1 MLGLG
6 RDMRSSTEGKMPG
19 HMLNAAESILNTIGE
34 NITKNVPKQISV
46 RYSEEQNT
54 FSTNKNKLLGH
65 QKSIHQI
72 LGGGKSADFLLWRN
86 KKISS
91 SVLTG
96 ATATWVL
103 FEWLQ
108 YHILTIFC
116 LVLVIGMLIQF
127 LWSNF
132 SDVLSRSPSQ
142 VPRLVLPEKLF
153 INVAVFI
160 GAQINQFLGFIQ
172 DVACGRNLKK
182 FLVVVAS
189 LWAAAVIGSW
199 CNFLTLLYIG
209 FVCAHSLPV
218 VYEKYEDQ
226 VDDFLYNLI
235 GQMRKRYHKVD
246 ASVFSKISKGKLESH
261 KNE

>member
-1 MLGLG
+1 MLCIALFGFHAYIK
-6 RDMRSSTEGKMPG
+6 TEGKMPG

-72 LGGGKSADFLLWRN
+72 LGGGKCLPFLHQDFLLLDVFFHMKNDKFYIVLVAADFLLWRN

-108 YHILTIFC
+108 YHILTMFC

-132 SDVLSRSPSQ
+132 SDVLSR
-142 VPRLVLPEKLF
+142 
-153 INVAVFI
+153 
-160 GAQINQFLGFIQ
+160 
-172 DVACGRNLKK
+172 
-182 FLVVVAS
+182 
-189 LWAAAVIGSW
+189 
-199 CNFLTLLYIG
+199 Y
-209 FVCAHSLPV
+209 
-218 VYEKYEDQ
+218 
-226 VDDFLYNLI
+226 
-235 GQMRKRYHKVD
+235 
-246 ASVFSKISKGKLESH
+246 
-261 KNE
+261 

>member
-1 MLGLG
+1 MLCIALFGFHAYIK
-6 RDMRSSTEGKMPG
+6 TEGKMPG

-199 CNFLTLLYIG
+199 CNFLTLLYI
-209 FVCAHSLPV
+209 VCQLFMRNMKTKLMTFCTTLLGRCGNDTTRWMQVFLA
-218 VYEKYEDQ
+218 KYLKE
-226 VDDFLYNLI
+226 NLNHI
-235 GQMRKRYHKVD
+235 RMSRLD
-246 ASVFSKISKGKLESH
+246 
-261 KNE
+261 